1 MSLENKEV
9 KFVPPHDHLTA
20 FANARME
27 IQQAGLS
34 KDGKNPHFG
43 NTYTT
48 LNNIITVVEPILLK
62 HGLITTFT
70 QTYDKETVH
79 GSKEST
85 VFFTMRIT
93 HVKTREFFETS
104 VTMFAERKPQPI
116 GSCMTYA
123 KRFLYQNLLMIVGD
137 DDDDANE
144 AQRSVDKKT
153 KDKILNRGEL

>member
-1 MSLENKEV
+1 MSNIETSIK

-48 LNNIITVVEPILLK
+48 LNQIITVCEPILLK
-62 HGLITTFT
+62 HGLVTTFS
-70 QTYDKETVH
+70 QIYDKETVH

-93 HVKTREFFETS
+93 HVETREYFATF

-116 GSCMTYA
+116 GSVMTYA

-137 DDDDANE
+137 DDDDANV
-144 AQRSVDKKT
+144 AQKSVNS
-153 KDKILNRGEL
+153 L

>member
-1 MSLENKEV
+1 MSNIETSIK

-27 IQQAGLS
+27 IQEAGLS

-48 LNNIITVVEPILLK
+48 LNKIITVCEPILLK
-62 HGLITTFT
+62 HGLVTTFT
-70 QTYDKETVH
+70 QTYDKETIH

-85 VFFTMRIT
+85 VFFRMRIT
-93 HVKTREFFETS
+93 HVETREYFETF
-104 VTMFAERKPQPI
+104 VTMFSERKPQPI
-116 GSCMTYA
+116 GSVMTYA

-137 DDDDANE
+137 DDDDANV
-144 AQRSVDKKT
+144 AQQSV
-153 KDKILNRGEL
+153 NRL

>member
-1 MSLENKEV
+1 MNTDKKEINV
-9 KFVPPHDHLTA
+9 TPPHNHLVA

-27 IQQAGLS
+27 IQAVGLL

-48 LNNIITVVEPILLK
+48 LNNIITVCEPILLK
-62 HGLITTFT
+62 HGLVTTFT
-70 QTYDKETVH
+70 QIYDKETVH

-93 HVKTREFFETS
+93 HVETREYFETF

-116 GSCMTYA
+116 GSVMTYA

-137 DDDDANE
+137 DDDDATV
-144 AQRSVDKKT
+144 AQKSLWV
-153 KDKILNRGEL
+153 L

>member
-1 MSLENKEV
+1 MSNIETSIK

-27 IQQAGLS
+27 IQEAGLS

-48 LNNIITVVEPILLK
+48 LNKIITVCEPILLK

-70 QTYDKETVH
+70 QTYDKETIH

-93 HVKTREFFETS
+93 HVETREYFETF
-104 VTMFAERKPQPI
+104 VTMFSERKPQPI
-116 GSCMTYA
+116 GSVMTYA

-137 DDDDANE
+137 DDDDANV
-144 AQRSVDKKT
+144 AQQSV
-153 KDKILNRGEL
+153 NRL

>member
-1 MSLENKEV
+1 MSNIETSIK

-48 LNNIITVVEPILLK
+48 LNQIITVCEPILLK
-62 HGLITTFT
+62 HGLVTTFS
-70 QTYDKETVH
+70 QIYDKETVH

-93 HVKTREFFETS
+93 HVETREYFETF

-116 GSCMTYA
+116 GSVMTYA

-137 DDDDANE
+137 DDDDANV
-144 AQRSVDKKT
+144 AQKSVNS
-153 KDKILNRGEL
+153 L